1 MSALKWITHICQAG
15 PLHRYV
21 NLFVTGMEARRTR
34 DALDFERLFNQQSDV
49 CMLRLF
55 ESFMESAPQVVLQLY
70 IMVATNDENFWTGTS
85 AAVSLFSLC
94 WALGAYSRAHRKV
107 RRDKKVVSWP
117 GLVLQTL
124 WRIGMISSRV
134 MALVLFASVFKAYIF
149 LAVGIHWIGMMVW
162 VHLQKTD
169 FCTHPLEERLFNC
182 VVAVIY
188 IFCFFNLKEG
198 KSRKR
203 VLVFYSIMFVENTV
217 LLLVWYSYRTIGEWY
232 NVAGFT
238 IVFGGYGIGVVSMI
252 LYYRYLHPRN
262 DFTLCGPKPEKE
274 PSRSLNTTPSM
285 SPASSP
291 AALFSPELY
300 RHGHSP
306 SPKQQRRSD
315 VNHNDNAASP
325 LARPLSQTSIH
336 LDDDFDKEHGVPQR
350 SGKVKGQG
358 HKVGR
363 GDSIVRKSKSESCVS
378 FNENETISPKVHLDK
393 STAGNS
399 SVLMNASL
407 MASFRC
413 EISGFGTD
421 LVQKFD
427 DWRDH
432 SRLTNHSVMS
442 AGGKSGNLT
451 RSLGSMLDQSHVPS
465 PAAAHCIDSADAART
480 PFSPDLQQMP
490 EIADSPNQ
498 IMTAYEAQQ
507 IYDSILGIHHPRRNS
522 KRKLKFDDDP
532 GKASGRTRSK
542 SGNAVVHGKPAQK
555 ETGNRSGDGGFG
567 NGGPQRVVVTRKYV
581 KDGCCVGRIGTS
593 GQLLDQSKQS
603 HHPVPNLG
611 TKNRDK
617 CSEGSHKILTHPAN
631 NAVVE
636 TKTKEIYPDNGK
648 KIETETTNFQ
658 AVKVDMPIDL
668 EGAKPLQG
676 SKDNHDLGHVINE
689 KQKGIQNQNKP
700 SILIVDVNSARAE
713 HETQIGIAA
722 PRLRAALSRDLFK
735 AKERVIS
742 RSSHI
747 TNKADVHN
755 EGCDKAASVL
765 GCKSDNVK
773 GIVAYHDEFPIVVGR
788 PAEHNEETAIDASKS
803 EPNAHAQSTKDLQCA
818 TTVLNSNDKTKQG
831 HNIYV
836 KHSGKLASGLEDS
849 RITEREEEDNRDPC
863 ENSNAKAQRNS
874 PTKAGK
880 LLGSLSPKAA
890 IFSTSQGR
898 FNGSHSPLI
907 GGEREPGGSRHKYH
921 GRSPAGKTALKRVRS
936 LKGSVPLDSLS
947 LPQGSSPARDDS
959 GKGHSEH
966 ERTPIANLKGK
977 IKRALSIKA
986 KIPYEGEVHV
996 DSSPSIKSHLDHDPR
1011 RNDNH
1016 KTEKALNTISSP
1028 QVNVD
1033 KASELVMRERPV
1045 LVENQQS
1052 APKSAFSPQKFE
1064 AISQSNK
1071 INPPQKTGVE
1081 PYSLPTTTLSSPR
1094 GEENRGFAP
1103 VSGNMIMNTSPQKNT
1118 ENTKKYSGSPQKT
1131 GKEHLSL
1138 SKGTRVRTPGKEN
1151 RGFQPGT
1158 VKGTVSRQTN
1168 NKLGS
1173 PTGKKPPRRSLNRI
1187 PTNLVADNVARFDS
1201 PSK

>member
-1 MSALKWITHICQAG
+1 
-15 PLHRYV
+15 
-21 NLFVTGMEARRTR
+21 
-34 DALDFERLFNQQSDV
+34 
-49 CMLRLF
+49 
-55 ESFMESAPQVVLQLY
+55 
-70 IMVATNDENFWTGTS
+70 
-85 AAVSLFSLC
+85 
-94 WALGAYSRAHRKV
+94 
-107 RRDKKVVSWP
+107 
-117 GLVLQTL
+117 
-124 WRIGMISSRV
+124 
-134 MALVLFASVFKAYIF
+134 
-149 LAVGIHWIGMMVW
+149 
-162 VHLQKTD
+162 
-169 FCTHPLEERLFNC
+169 
-182 VVAVIY
+182 
-188 IFCFFNLKEG
+188 
-198 KSRKR
+198 
-203 VLVFYSIMFVENTV
+203 
-217 LLLVWYSYRTIGEWY
+217 
-232 NVAGFT
+232 
-238 IVFGGYGIGVVSMI
+238 MI

-274 PSRSLNTTPSM
+274 PSRSLDTTPSM
-285 SPASSP
+285 SPAPSHT
-291 AALFSPELY
+291 ALFSPELY

-350 SGKVKGQG
+350 NGKVIGQG
-358 HKVGR
+358 HQVGR
-363 GDSIVRKSKSESCVS
+363 GDAIVRKSKSESCVS
-378 FNENETISPKVHLDK
+378 FNEDETISATVHLDK
-393 STAGNS
+393 SAAGNG

-413 EISGFGTD
+413 DISGFGTD
-421 LVQKFD
+421 LVRNFD

-451 RSLGSMLDQSHVPS
+451 RSLGSMLDQSHVSS
-465 PAAAHCIDSADAART
+465 PAASRCIDSADAART

-532 GKASGRTRSK
+532 GKASGRARSK
-542 SGNAVVHGKPAQK
+542 SGNAVLHGKPAQK
-555 ETGNRSGDGGFG
+555 ETGNRSCDADSG
-567 NGGPQRVVVTRKYV
+567 NGGPQRVVVTRRYV

-593 GQLLDQSKQS
+593 GQLLHQSKQS
-603 HHPVPNLG
+603 HHPVPNPG
-611 TKNRDK
+611 SKNRDK
-617 CSEGSHKILTHPAN
+617 TSEGGHKISTHPAN
-631 NAVVE
+631 NAMVE

-668 EGAKPLQG
+668 DGAKPLQG
-676 SKDNHDLGHVINE
+676 SEDNHDLGHVINE
-689 KQKGIQNQNKP
+689 KQEGFQNQNKP
-700 SILIVDVNSARAE
+700 VDVNSACAE
-713 HETQIGIAA
+713 HEAKIGIAS

-747 TNKADVHN
+747 TNKAYVHN
-755 EGCDKAASVL
+755 EGCDKAVSVL

-773 GIVAYHDEFPIVVGR
+773 GTVACHDEVAIVVGP
-788 PAEHNEETAIDASKS
+788 PAAHNEETAIDASKS
-803 EPNAHAQSTKDLQCA
+803 EPNAHAQTTQDLQCA
-818 TTVLNSNDKTKQG
+818 TTVPNSNNKTKQG

-836 KHSGKLASGLEDS
+836 KRSGILALGLEDS
-849 RITEREEEDNRDPC
+849 RITERGEEHKSHPC
-863 ENSNAKAQRNS
+863 EHSDTKVQGNS

-890 IFSTSQGR
+890 ILGTSQGR

-907 GGEREPGGSRHKYH
+907 GGERDPDGRGHKYH

-936 LKGSVPLDSLS
+936 LKGSVPLDSPS
-947 LPQGSSPARDDS
+947 HPQGSSPARDDS
-959 GKGHSEH
+959 GKGHAEH

-986 KIPYEGEVHV
+986 KIPYKGEVHV
-996 DSSPSIKSHLDHDPR
+996 DSSPSVESRLDHDPQ

-1028 QVNVD
+1028 QV
-1033 KASELVMRERPV
+1033 KIERASELVMRERPV

-1052 APKSAFSPQKFE
+1052 APKTAFLPQKFE
-1064 AISQSNK
+1064 AVSQNKK
-1071 INPPQKTGVE
+1071 INSPQKTGGE
-1081 PYSLPTTTLSSPR
+1081 PYSLPTTTLSSPS
-1094 GEENRGFAP
+1094 GKENRGFAP
-1103 VSGNMIMNTSPQKNT
+1103 VSGNKIMNTSPQKNT
-1118 ENTKKYSGSPQKT
+1118 GNAEMYTGSPRKT
-1131 GKEHLSL
+1131 GKEHISL

-1158 VKGTVSRQTN
+1158 VKGTVSRHTN
-1168 NKLGS
+1168 DKLGS
-1173 PTGKKPPRRSLNRI
+1173 PTGKKLPRRSLNRI
-1187 PTNLVADNVARFDS
+1187 PTNLVSDNVARFDS